1 MEKSYKSIIKEYR
14 IKKGIS
20 QEKLA
25 EMIDK
30 TPRQIQRIE
39 HNVNNTKLSTLRK
52 LIIFLDITDEDI
64 INIIREKK

>member
-1 MEKSYKSIIKEYR
+1 MDKSYKNIIKEYR
-14 IKKGIS
+14 IKRGIS

-39 HNVNNTKLSTLRK
+39 HNVSNTKLSTLRK